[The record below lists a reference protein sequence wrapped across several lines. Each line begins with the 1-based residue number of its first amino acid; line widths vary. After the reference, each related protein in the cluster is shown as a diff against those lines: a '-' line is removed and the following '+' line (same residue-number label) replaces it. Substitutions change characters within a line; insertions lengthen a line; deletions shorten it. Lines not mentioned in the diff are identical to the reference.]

1 MILLFQCL
9 VVIWLVPHETVAV
22 PAHHIHH
29 ITTYHFTVSLYLKS
43 CRAHMSLAITCHLHL
58 WWNDPGSG
66 ECMGGGGGG
75 SPIDS
80 RGGGGAR
87 STVTLR
93 IIIAKC
99 CVGRYTPA
107 PLTGLINLRFS
118 DQPRPVLCRCWS
130 R

>member
-1 MILLFQCL
+1 MTLLFRCL

-22 PAHHIHH
+22 SAHHIQH

-66 ECMGGGGGG
+66 ECMGGRVRWVPAWEGEGG
-75 SPIDS
+75 P
-80 RGGGGAR
+80 R
-87 STVTLR
+87 SAVKLR

-99 CVGRYTPA
+99 YVGRYIPA
-107 PLTGLINLRFS
+107 PLTGQINLRFS
-118 DQPRPVLCRCWS
+118 DQTRPVLCRCWS